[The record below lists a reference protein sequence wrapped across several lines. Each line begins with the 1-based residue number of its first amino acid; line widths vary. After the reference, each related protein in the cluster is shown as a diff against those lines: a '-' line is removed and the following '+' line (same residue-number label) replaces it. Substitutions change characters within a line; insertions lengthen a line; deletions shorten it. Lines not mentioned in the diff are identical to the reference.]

1 MDNMGQSKRKVIL
14 NIACSLDGYIATK
27 EDSLDWLFDVEGQE
41 EANKGIAEFD
51 ETVDTVIMG
60 RRTFDWVME
69 EMKGENPYKDKMTY
83 VYSHSANE
91 SSAAVRYTQEEPK
104 QLIETIRNQ
113 KGKHIWLMG
122 GGAVIRDF
130 LEADVIDELII
141 TIAPVLLG
149 NGIPLFKE
157 GHYQLEWSLTGT
169 RQVGQFAELNLE
181 RK

>member
-1 MDNMGQSKRKVIL
+1 M

-27 EDSLDWLFDVEGQE
+27 EDSLEWLFDVDGQE

-51 ETVDTVIMG
+51 QTVDTVIMG

-83 VYSHSANE
+83 VYSHHQEIFENIQ
-91 SSAAVRYTQEEPK
+91 YTQEEPVK
-104 QLIETIRNQ
+104 LINMLRKQ
-113 KGKHIWLMG
+113 KGKNIWLMG
-122 GGAVIRDF
+122 GGLVIRDF
-130 LEADVIDELII
+130 LEAGLVDELII
-141 TIAPVLLG
+141 TVAPVLLG
-149 NGIPLFKE
+149 EGIRLFKE
-157 GHYQLEWSLTGT
+157 GNYSSEWTLKRT

>member
-1 MDNMGQSKRKVIL
+1 MEQSKRKVIL
-14 NIACSLDGYIATK
+14 NIACSLDGYIATR

-41 EANKGIAEFD
+41 EANKGIEEFD
-51 ETVDTVIMG
+51 QTVDTIIMG

-69 EMKGENPYKDKMTY
+69 EMKGENPYKNKMTY

-91 SSAAVRYTQEEPK
+91 SSATVSYTKEEPI
-104 QLIETIRNQ
+104 QLIETIRDQ
-113 KGKHIWLMG
+113 KGKNIWLMG
-122 GGAVIRDF
+122 GGGVIRDF

-149 NGIPLFKE
+149 NGIPLFKD
-157 GHYQLEWSLTGT
+157 GNYHLEWSLKGT
-169 RQVGQFAELNLE
+169 RQVGQFAELNLK

>member
-1 MDNMGQSKRKVIL
+1 MGQPKRKVVL

-27 EDSLDWLFDVEGQE
+27 EDSLEWLFDVDGQE

-51 ETVDTVIMG
+51 QTVDTVIMG

-83 VYSHSANE
+83 VYSHHQEIFENIQ
-91 SSAAVRYTQEEPK
+91 YTQEEPVK
-104 QLIETIRNQ
+104 LINMLRKQ
-113 KGKHIWLMG
+113 KGKNIWLMG
-122 GGAVIRDF
+122 GGLVIRDF
-130 LEADVIDELII
+130 LEAGLVDELII
-141 TIAPVLLG
+141 TVAPVLLG
-149 NGIPLFKE
+149 EGIRLFKE
-157 GHYQLEWSLTGT
+157 GNYSSEWTLKRT